1 MQRRKHIQLDLRV
14 SFIPCRAKDYC
25 EKRHRHRKKR
35 RAATTNPT
43 GPGSGAESSEA
54 TFFKKKEGGIEL
66 LELSLD
72 FLFPDSPC
80 GLLCCDNFH
89 WGDQSVNN
97 FGTKSAGCLSQRG
110 SLSRKALALH

>member
-1 MQRRKHIQLDLRV
+1 MKKGTDTERREGQQRPTQQGQGAGQRV
-14 SFIPCRAKDYC
+14 QKQRFL
-25 EKRHRHRKKR
+25 KKR
-35 RAATTNPT
+35 
-43 GPGSGAESSEA
+43 
-54 TFFKKKEGGIEL
+54 GGIEL

-97 FGTKSAGCLSQRG
+97 FGTKPAGCLSQRG